1 MIRLTRYIKPYLGFL
16 LLAIL
21 LLFVQANAELALP
34 DYMSRIVNT
43 GIQQGGVENAVPL
56 AVREST
62 MNGLL
67 LFMNPGDTS
76 LVMGSYTRVIPGSS
90 EAARHL
96 GDYPALAS
104 ETVYIR
110 DRIDAAVIGLLD
122 PILSRAF
129 LVLGGLEA
137 LGTAPE
143 RIASMEESA
152 RSDITDTIIERFGS
166 MEPGS
171 AAARAASIRIRS
183 EYESLGMDS
192 AVVQRKYIFSVGGWM
207 LLLTLVSGLTTVLV
221 GYLSAR
227 IAAGLSRDLR
237 SAVFTRVEDFS
248 SAEFDRFST
257 ASLIT
262 RTTND
267 VMQIQMVA
275 VMMVRMVFY
284 APIIGIGGIIRAVGK
299 SSSMWW
305 IIAAAV
311 GVLSVLILV
320 IFTVAVPKFKVIQK
334 LMDRLNLVSRESLSG
349 MMVIRAFNM
358 QRHEE
363 ERFDKANQ
371 DLTDTTLF
379 VNRVMMVMMPV
390 MMMIMN
396 GVSVLIIWVGAR
408 QVAAASMQVG
418 DMMAFLQYT
427 MQIVFSFLMLSMMFI
442 MLPRAAVSADRI
454 AEVLESEPSIDDP
467 EDPENFGDGFS
478 PVVEFRDVGFRYPG
492 AEADALCGISF
503 TALPGRTTAL
513 IGATGSGKSTVV
525 NLIPRF
531 YDVSE
536 GSILVGG
543 KDVRTVTQHSLRDRI
558 GLVPQRST
566 LFSGTIASNLRYA
579 DENASEE
586 DIAAASSVS
595 QADEFIES
603 SAEGLE
609 TAISQG
615 GANVSGGQKQRLS
628 IARALVKSPPIY
640 IFDDSFSAL
649 DFKTDA
655 ALRRALKSRTARS
668 TVLIVSQRVSTI
680 RNADQIIVLDNG
692 RIAGLGTHRELME
705 SCETYREIALSQ
717 LTEEELA

>member
-1 MIRLTRYIKPYLGFL
+1 MIRLARYIKPYLGFL
-16 LLAIL
+16 LIAIL

-67 LFMNPGDTS
+67 LFLSPEDTS
-76 LVMGSYTRVIPGSS
+76 LVMGSYTRVIPGSP
-90 EAARHL
+90 EAARYL
-96 GDYPALAS
+96 DEYPVLAS

-110 DRIDAAVIGLLD
+110 DRIDAAAIGLLD

-129 LVLGGLEA
+129 LVLGGLEGS
-137 LGTAPE
+137 GTAPE
-143 RIASMEESA
+143 RIASMDESA
-152 RSDITDTIIERFGS
+152 RSAIADTIIERLGS

-171 AAARAASIRIRS
+171 AFRAASIRIRS

-192 AVVQRKYIFSVGGWM
+192 AVVQRRYIVSVGGWM

-237 SAVFTRVEDFS
+237 AAVFTRVEDFS

-492 AEADALCGISF
+492 AEADALYGISF
-503 TALPGRTTAL
+503 TALPGQTTAL